1 MLRCAARRARRAA
14 GSVLSLSPKS
24 RSKTARGLC
33 SIGSGVDPL
42 AQAIVYENAQLKP
55 PLSHEPAKLAP
66 SRPSSSEATGVWRPS
81 SRAAI
86 WSMETACGF
95 QAPGCS
101 AVRNLVEAREWLPPL
116 MPGGGVLLSPD
127 STSRRS
133 RNDASGWSVGVNSNP
148 APSAAG
154 VQFCMTIPFGT

>member
-1 MLRCAARRARRAA
+1 ML
-14 GSVLSLSPKS
+14 SWSPKS

-42 AQAIVYENAQLKP
+42 AHEMVYENAQLKP

-81 SRAAI
+81 SPAAI
-86 WSMETACGF
+86 WSIETAFGF

-101 AVRNLVEAREWLPPL
+101 AVRNLVDAREWAPPL
-116 MPGGGVLLSPD
+116 MPGGGVLLSPERTR
-127 STSRRS
+127 SRS
-133 RNDASGWSVGVNSNP
+133 RNGARGVSVGVSSNP
-148 APSAAG
+148 APVPAG
-154 VQFCMTIPFGT
+154 VQFCITMPFGT